1 MTEKRITSNGA
12 LCDRCDTN
20 RTTYQIYWTSEKC
33 FVCPACMTPEE
44 RAMFKPKQ
52 ETTNDLQ

>member
-1 MTEKRITSNGA
+1 MMHPRIKPNGA

-20 RTTYQIYWTSEKC
+20 RTTYQIYWTNERC

-44 RAMFKPKQ
+44 RVMFKPKQ
-52 ETTNDLQ
+52 ETKND